1 MTLIAINWAP
11 EGEYILDS
19 KKVILRE
26 PDREQWCRPDL
37 APGTAR
43 WSRNMRDEIVG
54 LCFVCP
60 CGCGSIGDL
69 MIAPGYGGPV
79 WRLLNN
85 DYDRPTL
92 EPSVQKTSPCRWHG
106 FLERGYWCQN
116 RADVQ

>member
-1 MTLIAINWAP
+1 M
-11 EGEYILDS
+11 
-19 KKVILRE
+19 
-26 PDREQWCRPDL
+26 
-37 APGTAR
+37 

-69 MIAPGYGGPV
+69 MIAPGYGGPI
-79 WRLLNN
+79 WRLSNN
-85 DYDRPTL
+85 DYNHPTL

-106 FLERGYWCQN
+106 FLERGYWCIN